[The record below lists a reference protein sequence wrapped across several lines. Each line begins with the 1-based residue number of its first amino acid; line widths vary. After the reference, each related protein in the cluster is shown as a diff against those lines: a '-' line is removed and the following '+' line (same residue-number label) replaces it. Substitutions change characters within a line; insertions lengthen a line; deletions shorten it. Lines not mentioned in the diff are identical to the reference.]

1 MARGR
6 RATRA
11 AWKAVLESK
20 QAGRGAH
27 HAASVHVRRMRA
39 SFETIDVAGTMHKFG
54 TLVDGAFFG
63 GPCFLSGATSPCYKG
78 VLPHKNGKNAFWSV
92 PENRMQK

>member
-1 MARGR
+1 MELVVTASARARATDERVPVTPRRSECMARGR

-27 HAASVHVRRMRA
+27 HAASVHVRRA
-39 SFETIDVAGTMHKFG
+39 
-54 TLVDGAFFG
+54 
-63 GPCFLSGATSPCYKG
+63 G
-78 VLPHKNGKNAFWSV
+78 VLLDDRRDAQVWTIVLLKTFYSCSFLDWGYSPK
-92 PENRMQK
+92 

>member
-27 HAASVHVRRMRA
+27 HAASVHVRRA
-39 SFETIDVAGTMHKFG
+39 
-54 TLVDGAFFG
+54 
-63 GPCFLSGATSPCYKG
+63 G
-78 VLPHKNGKNAFWSV
+78 VLLDDRRDAQVWTIVLLKTFLK
-92 PENRMQK
+92 

>member
-27 HAASVHVRRMRA
+27 QRRASMCVVHVLRDDRRDA
-39 SFETIDVAGTMHKFG
+39 QVWTG
-54 TLVDGAFFG
+54 LVD
-63 GPCFLSGATSPCYKG
+63 S
-78 VLPHKNGKNAFWSV
+78 AFWRSLRAV
-92 PENRMQK
+92 RLLHATKECYRTKTAENDFPPYRKIE

>member
-27 HAASVHVRRMRA
+27 HAASVHVRRA
-39 SFETIDVAGTMHKFG
+39 SVLLDDRRDAQVWTG
-54 TLVDGAFFG
+54 LVDGAFFG
-63 GPCFLSGATSPCYKG
+63 RSFLERCEYSMVQRSATTRKRLKMHFGPYRKI
-78 VLPHKNGKNAFWSV
+78 
-92 PENRMQK
+92 E

>member
-11 AWKAVLESK
+11 AWKTVLQGK

-27 HAASVHVRRMRA
+27 HAASVHVRR
-39 SFETIDVAGTMHKFG
+39 AGVLLDDRRG
-54 TLVDGAFFG
+54 WDYAQVWYVDGAFLRTSFSRAVR
-63 GPCFLSGATSPCYKG
+63 LLHATKEC
-78 VLPHKNGKNAFWSV
+78 
-92 PENRMQK
+92 